1 MGNDKINFEIE
12 VKSALI
18 KENRT
23 MSNLAEEI
31 GISVSYL
38 SDIIRGNRKA
48 NHYKEKITEILNL
61 ENKEEENYTR
71 S

>member
-1 MGNDKINFEIE
+1 MNNDKLIFEID

-18 KENRT
+18 KKGQT
-23 MSNLAEEI
+23 MSSLAETL

-48 NHYKEKITEILNL
+48 EHYKELIKKTLNL
-61 ENKEEENYTR
+61 KTEEVD
-71 S
+71 